1 MTAVLF
7 SGVAV
12 YLTVCGLIMA
22 FRPGAIS
29 MAVGADLLGGLETAG
44 PHMFLL
50 LGAVAAAIGLGIWRR
65 NNWARR
71 AAIIAALLG
80 MVLLVPTVSDAAAS
94 IRLPSLAR
102 SGLGVIIRV
111 MVVWYLYQA
120 PVRDAFARKNS
131 SVEHTQ
137 VL

>member
-1 MTAVLF
+1 
-7 SGVAV
+7 
-12 YLTVCGLIMA
+12 MA

-29 MAVGADLLGGLETAG
+29 MAVGAALLGGLETAG
-44 PHMFLL
+44 PYMFLL

-80 MVLLVPTVSDAAAS
+80 MVLLVPTVSDAVAS
-94 IRLPSLAR
+94 IRLQSLAW

-111 MVVWYLYQA
+111 IVVWYLCQA
-120 PVRDAFARKNS
+120 PVRDAFAQKNS